1 MASVFLSYS
10 REDAAKAKAL
20 AEALEKAGHDVW
32 WDRHIRSG
40 SEFSGAIEQALQK
53 ADAVLVL
60 WSKAAIASPWVRDE
74 AEDGRD
80 RGRLVA
86 VVLDDC
92 RPPIGFRQFQAM
104 DLSAWSG
111 RGAPKALPD
120 LLRAIEEKDQA
131 DEPRGEKQ
139 PAPAAAGR
147 FRLSPAWIA
156 VAAVLL
162 LGLGLWLF
170 VLRGDKAPAETPTI
184 AVLPFA
190 DLSPQRD
197 KAYFSE
203 GVAEEILSVLA
214 RDPDIKVIGRSS
226 SRQFQAEGSDLKG
239 IRKALG
245 VTHVL
250 EGSARTAGDDLRMS
264 VRLIDAA
271 NGRQLWAE
279 DYQRKLSNIFAVQA
293 EIGQAVAQRLSGSL
307 SRKVEGSVR
316 QATAPDTY
324 TLYLAARAKM
334 RERTNPALNQ
344 ALKMARQVLA
354 ADPNYAPGHAI
365 YAELLWLLSD
375 DNYGSLPVD
384 KVWPVAKRHALR
396 AIKLAPNAP
405 EGYAALGTVP
415 PPEEAVK
422 ALRKAIQLDPS
433 RSELRLWLAGALQ
446 ELGDHEE
453 ALQQH
458 REAAAMEPIWAPA
471 IRNLAQNL
479 AASGKAAEAE
489 QLIRQYEA
497 RGGAPAQAALTRSQV
512 AWMVGDLSE
521 AIRHSEEV
529 LRLDPEVI
537 SASPV
542 HAFLYHDAGLFGRAV
557 KLALDDDRYRLF
569 VSAKYDELA
578 RKIRAEGLWDH
589 SSTFL
594 SMDALAFTRDWVTIE
609 KLYDTRPKEAGD
621 LCNHEDGPMFLIHIA
636 TALKMRGRAEEAS
649 RLLGCAK
656 RRIAIQDG
664 GPVYSG
670 YYAPPWLSAMKAQL
684 LAVEGNGAAALREL
698 NRAYRL
704 GYYTPH
710 STGMAVHP
718 AFDPYRSMPDY
729 GALDAAYKRRMA
741 EERAQ
746 ILRHQ
751 PALR

>member
-1 MASVFLSYS
+1 MASVFLSYA

-40 SEFSGAIEQALQK
+40 SEFSGAIEQALQQ

-86 VVLDDC
+86 VTLDDC
-92 RPPIGFRQFQAM
+92 RPPIGFRQFQAT
-104 DLSAWSG
+104 DLSGWSG

-120 LLRAIEEKDQA
+120 LLSAIEEKDTA
-131 DEPRGEKQ
+131 EPRGAKQ
-139 PAPAAAGR
+139 PAPPAVAR
-147 FRLSPAWIA
+147 FRLGPAWIA
-156 VAAVLL
+156 VAALLL
-162 LGLGLWLF
+162 LGIGLGLYW
-170 VLRGDKAPAETPTI
+170 LRGDRAAAETPTI

-214 RDPDIKVIGRSS
+214 RDPGIKVIGRSS
-226 SRQFQAEGSDLKG
+226 SRQFQTEGSDLKG

-293 EIGQAVAQRLSGSL
+293 EIGQAVAKRLSGSL
-307 SRKVEGSVR
+307 SRKAEGAER
-316 QATAPDTY
+316 QATAADTY

-344 ALKMARQVLA
+344 ALKMARQVIA

-375 DNYGSLPVD
+375 ENYGTLSSE

-396 AIKLAPNAP
+396 AIQLAPGQP

-415 PPEEAVK
+415 PPGEAAK
-422 ALRKAIQLDPS
+422 ALEKAIQLDPS
-433 RSELRLWLAGALQ
+433 RSELRLWLAGAYQ
-446 ELGDHEE
+446 ELGRHEE
-453 ALQQH
+453 ALDQH
-458 REAAAMEPIWAPA
+458 RAAAAMEPIWAPA
-471 IRNLAQNL
+471 MRNLAQNL
-479 AASGKAAEAE
+479 AASGKADEAD
-489 QLIRQYEA
+489 QLIRQFEA
-497 RGGAPAQAALTRSQV
+497 RGGAPAQAALARAQV
-512 AWMVGDLSE
+512 AWMRTDISE
-521 AIRHSEEV
+521 AVRQTEIV
-529 LRLDPEVI
+529 LRLDREVI
-537 SASPV
+537 TASPV
-542 HAFLYHDAGLFGRAV
+542 QPFLYHDLGFFERAHGLAQSDPRV
-557 KLALDDDRYRLF
+557 RLF
-569 VSAKYDELA
+569 VAGRYNEVAQKA
-578 RKIRAEGLWDH
+578 RSEGLWGQA
-589 SSTFL
+589 SSYL
-594 SMDALAFTRDWVTIE
+594 SLEALAFARDWTTIE
-609 KLYDTRPKEAGD
+609 GFYDSRPKETDICTHDG
-621 LCNHEDGPMFLIHIA
+621 GPMIAIHIA
-636 TALKMRGRAEEAS
+636 TALKARGREAEAGK
-649 RLLGCAK
+649 LADCAK
-656 RRIAIQDG
+656 RRIAVQDG
-664 GPVYSG
+664 GPVYSA
-670 YYAPPWLSAMKAQL
+670 YYIPSWLAALRAQV
-684 LAVEGNGAAALREL
+684 LALEGKGAAAIQEM

-704 GYYTPH
+704 GFYTPH
-710 STGMAVHP
+710 STGLAFHP
-718 AFDPYRSMPDY
+718 SLDPYRSMPGY
-729 GALDAAYKRRMA
+729 AALESALKRRTA
-741 EERAQ
+741 AERAQ
-746 ILRHQ
+746 ALQHNRTLR
-751 PALR
+751 

>member
-40 SEFSGAIEQALQK
+40 SEFSGAIEQALQE

-86 VVLDDC
+86 VTLDDC

-120 LLRAIEEKDQA
+120 LLRAIEEKDKAEQ
-131 DEPRGEKQ
+131 PRSEKQ
-139 PAPAAAGR
+139 PPPAAAKR
-147 FRLSPAWIA
+147 FRVRPAWIA
-156 VAAVLL
+156 AAAVLL
-162 LGLGLWLF
+162 LGIGLGLYW
-170 VLRGDKAPAETPTI
+170 LRGDRAAAETPTI

-190 DLSPQRD
+190 DLSPGRD

-214 RDPDIKVIGRSS
+214 RDPGIKVIGRSS
-226 SRQFQAEGSDLKG
+226 SRQFQSESSDLKG

-279 DYQRKLSNIFAVQA
+279 DYQRKMSNIFAVQA

-307 SRKVEGSVR
+307 SRKVEGAAP
-316 QATAPDTY
+316 QATAVDTY
-324 TLYLAARAKM
+324 SLYLAARAKM

-375 DNYGSLPVD
+375 DNYGTLAVE

-396 AIKLAPNAP
+396 AIRLAPNAP

-415 PPEEAVK
+415 PAEDAVK
-422 ALRKAIQLDPS
+422 ALEKAIQLDPS

-446 ELGDHEE
+446 ELGHHEE
-453 ALQQH
+453 ALRQH

-471 IRNLAQNL
+471 VRNLAQNL
-479 AASGKAAEAE
+479 TASGMLAEAE
-489 QLIRQYEA
+489 ELMRQFDA
-497 RGGAPAQAALTRSQV
+497 RGGNPAQAALVRSQV
-512 AWMVGDLSE
+512 VWIRGDLSE

-529 LRLDPEVI
+529 LRLDAEVI
-537 SASPV
+537 SASSI
-542 HAFLYHDAGLFGRAV
+542 HAFLYHDLGFFRRAGS
-557 KLALDDDRYRLF
+557 LAPGDRRFRLF
-569 VSAKYDELA
+569 VTGQYKELA
-578 RKIRAEGLWDH
+578 QKVRTEGLWGQA
-589 SSTFL
+589 STSL
-594 SMDALAFTRDWVTIE
+594 SMDSLALARDWATIAA
-609 KLYDTRPKEAGD
+609 LYDSRPKASAD
-621 LCNHEDGPMFLIHIA
+621 ICVHEDGPMLVIHVA
-636 TALKMRGRAEEAS
+636 TALQARGRAKEAKD
-649 RLLGCAK
+649 LLACAK
-656 RRIAIQDG
+656 RRIATYDG
-664 GPVYSG
+664 GPVYSA
-670 YYAPPWLSAMKAQL
+670 YYIPSWLAALKAQVFAL
-684 LAVEGNGAAALREL
+684 EGNGAAALKEL

-704 GYYTPH
+704 GFYTPY
-710 STGMAVHP
+710 STGLAFHP
-718 AFDPYRSMPDY
+718 AFDAYRSMPEY
-729 GALDAAYKRRMA
+729 AALEAAFKRRA
-741 EERAQ
+741 AAERAQ
-746 ILRHQ
+746 ALQHN